1 MTDGRR
7 HVSLYL
13 GKRDLQ
19 ALDCRP
25 RATKRGRWIN
35 LQAAVLTE
43 WSDEDWKALKQ
54 HLPARPARSVER
66 LSVAIPGVVASAL
79 DAKRGHIPLPDVLRA
94 AMLRAA
100 GIEYRPVAIVRPWS
114 AEPSTRT
121 VEVEATAPAKAPAP
135 DKPPASRWRERSA
148 NSDELQ
154 EFIDMV
160 CEGRLDHDLCHRD
173 ATPRLL
179 QQIGSWSDEARGSP
193 YVAVLGV
200 AVRRKGLEF
209 VGVDDLNATVFA
221 IRLALDSGSAIYD
234 VDLLRFEYEHEPPNR
249 AMLVTV
255 QAPRIRL
262 KRGKKPRRRP

>member
-13 GKRDLQ
+13 GKRDLK
-19 ALDCRP
+19 ALDRRP
-25 RATKRGRWIN
+25 RAMKRGRWIN

-43 WSDEDWKALKQ
+43 WADEDWQTLKQ
-54 HLPARPARSVER
+54 HLPPRPPRWVER
-66 LSVAIPGVVASAL
+66 LSVAIPGAVAAAL

-100 GIEYRPVAIVRPWS
+100 GIEYRPVAVVRPWS
-114 AEPSTRT
+114 VEPSTPT
-121 VEVEATAPAKAPAP
+121 VEVEAPAPAP
-135 DKPPASRWRERSA
+135 AKPPASRWRERSA

-160 CEGRLDHDLCHRD
+160 CEGRLDNDLCHRD

-179 QQIGSWSDEARGSP
+179 QQIGIWSDEARGSP

-221 IRLALDSGSAIYD
+221 IRLALDSASATYD
-234 VDLLRFEYEHEPPNR
+234 ANLLRFEFEHEPPNR
-249 AMLVTV
+249 AVLVTV
-255 QAPRIRL
+255 KATGPD
-262 KRGKKPRRRP
+262 